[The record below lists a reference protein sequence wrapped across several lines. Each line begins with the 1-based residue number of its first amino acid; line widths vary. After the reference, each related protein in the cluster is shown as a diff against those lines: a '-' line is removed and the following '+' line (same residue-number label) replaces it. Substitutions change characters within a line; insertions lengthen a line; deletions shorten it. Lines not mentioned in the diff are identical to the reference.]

1 MIHIRDLQK
10 NYGDF
15 RLAVS
20 LDIPEGRV
28 SGIVGRNGSGKSTL
42 IKSILGLVRPDAGT
56 VTVFGKDP
64 FGFTAED
71 KARVGVAF
79 SDSGFSAYLT
89 VSDVVAILKN
99 TYPGFDA
106 AAFRSACE
114 KGGLPFDKRISA
126 FSTGMK
132 AKLRVLV
139 ACSHRAKLL
148 ILDEPTAGLDVIA
161 RREVLDLLR
170 ACLAEDESRS
180 MLISS
185 HISGDLEGVCDDIY
199 MLSDGK
205 IVLHEETYRIL
216 GEYAVLKLSKA
227 RFDEIDK
234 TYIRRVKEE
243 PFGVSC
249 LTDEK
254 RFYAENYPDIV
265 IESGGIDE
273 MIVMM
278 TEGGEQA

>member
-1 MIHIRDLQK
+1 MIHIENLEKR
-10 NYGDF
+10 YGDF
-15 RLAVS
+15 CLSVS
-20 LDIPEGRV
+20 LDIPAGRV

-42 IKSILGLVRPDAGT
+42 IKAILGLIRPDAGT
-56 VTVFGKDP
+56 VTTFGKDP
-64 FGFTAED
+64 LTFTAKE
-71 KARVGVAF
+71 KADAGVAF
-79 SDSGFSAYLT
+79 SDSGFSTYLT
-89 VSDVVAILKN
+89 VTNIAGILKN
-99 TYPGFDA
+99 MFPGFDK
-106 AAFRSACE
+106 AAFFAACE
-114 KGGLPFDKRISA
+114 RGGLPLKKRIGE

-132 AKLRVLV
+132 AKLRVLI
-139 ACSHRAKLL
+139 ACSHNARLL

-170 ACLAEDESRS
+170 HYLAEDESRS

-185 HISGDLEGVCDDIY
+185 HISSDLEGITDDIF

-205 IVLHEETYRIL
+205 IVLREETDKIL

-227 RFDEIDK
+227 RYDEIDK
-234 TYIRRVKEE
+234 RYVRRTKEE

-249 LTDEK
+249 LTDQK

-278 TEGGEQA
+278 TEGGEKA